1 MLCRRITTS
10 CQSSSWTETGFYSM
24 VERVPFEIETEH
36 CLDLFRLAPTV
47 VDLVALSCR
56 LAETLDTDVLG
67 SVSDQVRP

>member
-1 MLCRRITTS
+1 
-10 CQSSSWTETGFYSM
+10 M

-36 CLDLFRLAPTV
+36 CLDLFRLALTV
-47 VDLVALSCR
+47 VDLVALACR